1 MLAIKFLLLRHLE
14 ISFWVK
20 CWNVWKPCRSP
31 YAVPLS
37 GSLLPPFSA
46 GIKDREWRR
55 RMYCGRRN
63 QSNLSLNSCE
73 PVQPAVLR
81 LRLPPSVFILKQ
93 LFLSN
98 LCSTCT
104 SPSFYLLPPPKELF
118 RQVFCFVSV
127 RISRE
132 PSTQASELI
141 YRNALMCERGGVDFS
156 CIYGEKTKKKL
167 G

>member
-1 MLAIKFLLLRHLE
+1 
-14 ISFWVK
+14 
-20 CWNVWKPCRSP
+20 
-31 YAVPLS
+31 
-37 GSLLPPFSA
+37 
-46 GIKDREWRR
+46 
-55 RMYCGRRN
+55 MYCGRRN

-156 CIYGEKTKKKL
+156 CIYGEKTKKKVGL
-167 G
+167 MLSETCVCRKQGGILASSGVLCSCCGGGMIRFRCACRIFSAANNHL